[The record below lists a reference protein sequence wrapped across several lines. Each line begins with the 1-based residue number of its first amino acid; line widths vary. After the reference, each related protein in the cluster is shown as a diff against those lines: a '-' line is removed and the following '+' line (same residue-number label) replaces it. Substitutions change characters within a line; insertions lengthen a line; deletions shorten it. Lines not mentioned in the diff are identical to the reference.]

1 MADKAP
7 EKKALVTF
15 TLNGE
20 TKTLPVT
27 DADKLGRA
35 YASGS
40 RADLGLPA
48 KGPLL
53 FVSFKG
59 STFKV
64 PDDQAK
70 VRVYG
75 GDKLSTVK

>member
-27 DADKLGRA
+27 DADNLQRP

-48 KGPLL
+48 GTLA
-53 FVSFKG
+53 FTSFKG
-59 STFKV
+59 SQFRV
-64 PDDQAK
+64 PPEQAK
-70 VRVYG
+70 VRIYG
-75 GDKLSTVK
+75 GDILKVVK